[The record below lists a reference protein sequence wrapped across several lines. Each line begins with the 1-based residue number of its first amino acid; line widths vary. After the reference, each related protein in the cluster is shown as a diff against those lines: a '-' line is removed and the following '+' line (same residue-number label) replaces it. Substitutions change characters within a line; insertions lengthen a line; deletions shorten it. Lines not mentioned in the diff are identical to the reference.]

1 MSATCQNSS
10 IEAIGT
16 RPLPSW
22 PAYLFQGNT
31 VTAAFLKI
39 KALVFKAKSER
50 RAPDPDDQKDPPQS
64 AHPEDYCTDP
74 MVWMLMFH

>member
-16 RPLPSW
+16 PPLRSL

-39 KALVFKAKSER
+39 KALLFKAKSER
-50 RAPDPDDQKDPPQS
+50 RAPGPDDHEDPPQNH
-64 AHPEDYCTDP
+64 HPEDYCTDP
-74 MVWMLMFH
+74 IVWMAMYH